1 MTEKIEGLIAAPFAP
16 MTSSGDINPGLI
28 PAYAATLRKNNV
40 RGVFVNGTTGEGM
53 SLTISERKILAGE
66 WVRYGGGL
74 LVIVHVGH
82 ESWREAA
89 TLTKHAQEAGAD
101 GVGLSAPCFYK
112 PGLSELVEFCA
123 AVAAHAPGLPFY
135 YYHMPAMSG
144 VNIAMYDFVRAA
156 APKISSLAG
165 IKFTHENIMDYQR
178 CLEYDDG
185 RFDILFGR
193 DEILLAAL
201 AVGAR
206 GAIGSTFNYAAPL
219 YNHLIAAFHNGDLK
233 KARKYQAKAQSLVHI
248 LQESGNGIACGK
260 AMMPMLTDID
270 CGPCR
275 LPLPVFTSEKQ
286 QWLRKRVEEW
296 QQEN

>member
-53 SLTISERKILAGE
+53 SLTTSERKILAGE

-89 TLTKHAQEAGAD
+89 TLTEHAQEAGAD

-201 AVGAR
+201 AIGAR

-219 YNHLIAAFHNGDLK
+219 YNHLIAAFHNGDLE
-233 KARKYQAKAQSLVHI
+233 KARKYQAQAQSLVHI

-286 QWLRKRVEEW
+286 PWLRERVEEW